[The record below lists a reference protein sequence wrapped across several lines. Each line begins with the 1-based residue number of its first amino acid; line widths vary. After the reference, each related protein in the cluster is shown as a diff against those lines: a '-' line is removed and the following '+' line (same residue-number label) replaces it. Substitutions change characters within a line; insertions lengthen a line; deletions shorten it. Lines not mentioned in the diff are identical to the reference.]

1 MTNGD
6 TANLL
11 YLIGVLVLVG
21 SSLVARRLPLGQSL
35 KMALAWVGIFAL
47 GFLLFS
53 LRDDA
58 GALWSR
64 LTSEINPSAG
74 VVRGGALR
82 VRKSEDGHFWLK
94 AEVNGRSVK
103 FLIDSGATTIAMS
116 SADART
122 AGVAPG
128 GGFPVAIN
136 TANGVVMA
144 QRARIERLKAGPIE
158 RNDLAA
164 LVAPEFGETSV
175 LGMNFLSSLRSW
187 RVEGQELVLEP

>member
-35 KMALAWVGIFAL
+35 KMALAWAGIFTL

-53 LRDDA
+53 LRDEA

-64 LTSEINPSAG
+64 LTSEFNPSAG
-74 VVRGGALR
+74 VVRGGMLR
-82 VRKSEDGHFWLK
+82 VRKSDDGHFWLK
-94 AEVNGRSVK
+94 TEVNGRSVR
-103 FLIDSGATTIAMS
+103 FLIDSGATTISMS
-116 SADART
+116 SADAQA
-122 AGVAPG
+122 AGVVPG

-164 LVAPEFGETSV
+164 VVAPEFGETSV

>member
-6 TANLL
+6 TAQLIYLL
-11 YLIGVLVLVG
+11 GFLVLIG
-21 SSLVARRLPLGQSL
+21 SSLLARRLPLGQSL
-35 KMALAWVGIFAL
+35 KMALAWVAIFAV

-64 LTSEINPSAG
+64 LTSEFNPSAG
-74 VVRGGALR
+74 VVRGGTLR

-94 AEVNGRSVK
+94 TEVNGRSVK
-103 FLIDSGATTIAMS
+103 FLIDSGATTISMS
-116 SADART
+116 SADAAT
-122 AGVAPG
+122 AGVKPG
-128 GGFPVAIN
+128 GGFPVAIS

-144 QRARIERLKAGPIE
+144 ERARIERLKAGPIE
-158 RNDLAA
+158 RSDLAA
-164 LVAPEFGETSV
+164 VVAPEFGETSV
-175 LGMNFLSSLRSW
+175 LGMNFLSSLKSW